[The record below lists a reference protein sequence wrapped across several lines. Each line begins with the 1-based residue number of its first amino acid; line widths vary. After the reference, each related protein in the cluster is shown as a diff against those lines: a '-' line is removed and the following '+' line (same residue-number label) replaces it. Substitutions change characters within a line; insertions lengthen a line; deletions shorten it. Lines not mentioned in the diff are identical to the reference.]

1 MCYRYTHIKKLK
13 SFMVAVC
20 TNFRVVLISRDKEKV
35 KDWERG
41 FGYINDVYFLG
52 EKKIQQ
58 IQPNL
63 IISMLDIQISVRDV
77 RVLLVYQKKK
87 KKPYLC
93 STLCLCG
100 LLPYQLVYTE
110 EFQETEPQ
118 SAMLIQQRTPV
129 IHRYNPQILIMFC
142 LIKTHSL

>member
-52 EKKIQQ
+52 EKKI
-58 IQPNL
+58 
-63 IISMLDIQISVRDV
+63 
-77 RVLLVYQKKK
+77 
-87 KKPYLC
+87 
-93 STLCLCG
+93 
-100 LLPYQLVYTE
+100 
-110 EFQETEPQ
+110 
-118 SAMLIQQRTPV
+118 
-129 IHRYNPQILIMFC
+129 
-142 LIKTHSL
+142 